1 MNLLKKTVLVSA
13 ASLMVTSA
21 FALTAT
27 ESQVLTQKI
36 LASKVVDMPLVAAK
50 LVVSADKA
58 DRIEVAK
65 AAAVAVAK
73 SRPTSLSMVVGAILR
88 KAPEATEAVVAACLE
103 VAPQMARTVVAAATF
118 ATEGQDAV
126 ILATADRLVPA
137 QQAEVR
143 GEVTLA
149 KSRRAMKTST
159 TAKRTIN
166 ISKED
171 VNEGIQTT
179 PVLPPTLPP
188 GAPPTPPPTAV
199 LATKPAPSPQ
209 RTITAFVV
217 QPDGTESTYTTVS
230 PTPP

>member
-65 AAAVAVAK
+65 AAVVAVAK
-73 SRPTSLSMVVGAILR
+73 SHPTALSTVVGAILR
-88 KAPEATEAVVAACLE
+88 NAPEATEAVVAACLE
-103 VAPQMARTVVAAATF
+103 VAPQMARTVVASATF

-159 TAKRTIN
+159 TAKLITILPRD
-166 ISKED
+166 SGVTSVPV
-171 VNEGIQTT
+171 VNPSTGTPLVVGNSQSATPAVDGNRPILNEYGT
-179 PVLPPTLPP
+179 PV
-188 GAPPTPPPTAV
+188 TPPNP
-199 LATKPAPSPQ
+199 
-209 RTITAFVV
+209 
-217 QPDGTESTYTTVS
+217 
-230 PTPP
+230 

>member
-65 AAAVAVAK
+65 AAVVAVAK
-73 SRPTSLSMVVGAILR
+73 SHPTALSTVVGAILR

-126 ILATADRLVPA
+126 ILATADRLVPS
-137 QQAEVR
+137 QKAEVR

-159 TAKRTIN
+159 TAKAIVVGGN
-166 ISKED
+166 QVAS
-171 VNEGIQTT
+171 T
-179 PVLPPTLPP
+179 PVVNPTT
-188 GAPPTPPPTAV
+188 GAPILPGVPVTATPAFSTERPVAPY
-199 LATKPAPSPQ
+199 ATSNPSD
-209 RTITAFVV
+209 F
-217 QPDGTESTYTTVS
+217 
-230 PTPP
+230 

>member
-199 LATKPAPSPQ
+199 LATKPAPSPD
-209 RTITAFVV
+209 RTITTSVT
-217 QPDGTESTYTTVS
+217 QPNGTESTYTTVS
-230 PTPP
+230 PTAP

>member
-65 AAAVAVAK
+65 AAVVAVAK
-73 SRPTSLSMVVGAILR
+73 SHPTALSTVVGAILR

-137 QQAEVR
+137 QKAEVR

-159 TAKRTIN
+159 TAKTLTFSGN
-166 ISKED
+166 Q
-171 VNEGIQTT
+171 VVQTT
-179 PVLPPTLPP
+179 QVLDSNGNPVTGGQSQSATP
-188 GAPPTPPPTAV
+188 GASPNRPVANYGSSTP
-199 LATKPAPSPQ
+199 
-209 RTITAFVV
+209 
-217 QPDGTESTYTTVS
+217 
-230 PTPP
+230 